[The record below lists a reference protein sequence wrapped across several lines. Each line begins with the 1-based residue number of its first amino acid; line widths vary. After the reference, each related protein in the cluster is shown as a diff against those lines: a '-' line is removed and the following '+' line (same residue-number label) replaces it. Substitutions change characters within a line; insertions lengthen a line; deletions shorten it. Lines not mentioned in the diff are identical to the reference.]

1 MLYARLTLPLPCP
14 PHVARPTSQELQ
26 SSISPPHW
34 YSRLAQGHPMLLK
47 ALQGL
52 LWPSA
57 WDLSSFQK
65 SRAFQAPPTRCRSLH
80 CTRLSTSPDIRL
92 PIAQATVCFLL
103 LFCKQGRRTDHTDP
117 AAPHTQDPNQ
127 VLLHPA
133 SSRAPSP
140 RLPRAQED
148 RSCRLCG
155 ALAVTTAVPAAES
168 CCYFHHTSLL
178 SGGAAGLK
186 GQGGS
191 VLQSTSPVGP
201 ASLPWASSLS

>member
-1 MLYARLTLPLPCP
+1 MLGLPYLCPAPFTWPGPPLRSCSPAFPRLTGMPGLHRGILCCSKPCRASSGPAHGTSAPFRKAVPSKPLQPGAGHSTAPDCP
-14 PHVARPTSQELQ
+14 PPPTSGF
-26 SSISPPHW
+26 
-34 YSRLAQGHPMLLK
+34 RLLK
-47 ALQGL
+47 PLFAFSYSFASKAGAQTTLTL
-52 LWPSA
+52 L
-57 WDLSSFQK
+57 
-65 SRAFQAPPTRCRSLH
+65 
-80 CTRLSTSPDIRL
+80 
-92 PIAQATVCFLL
+92 
-103 LFCKQGRRTDHTDP
+103 
-117 AAPHTQDPNQ
+117 PHTRKTPIRSSCT
-127 VLLHPA
+127 PA